1 MERLMG
7 LILALGQAMAA
18 DAASCV
24 SVCVLASSWP
34 GSDEIGV
41 KLQGGLAS
49 GFSALYLAATGYR
62 H

>member
-1 MERLMG
+1 MKRIMG

-24 SVCVLASSWP
+24 SVYALASSWSSS
-34 GSDEIGV
+34 GEIDA

-49 GFSALYLAATGYR
+49 GFSAPYLAATGYR